1 MAAPF
6 KLPALPPRPHDDS
19 AASAMYDIADAL
31 RYPVDSRGRVYDVTF
46 LAPIIAYHLARA
58 GAVIN
63 PERAVIKPR
72 PLRPGP
78 GIADGA
84 IQWVAIDAPDEVA
97 DELAGV
103 TVDDIDT
110 LSPAARAE
118 LIRRLGGDTSAIA
131 DADGDNLDDRTPWRV
146 EPSIRFDDDEE
157 H

>member
-1 MAAPF
+1 MR
-6 KLPALPPRPHDDS
+6 LPALPPRPHDDS

-46 LAPIIAYHLARA
+46 LAPILAYHLARA
-58 GAVIN
+58 GAVID
-63 PERAVIKPR
+63 PQRAVIKPR

-84 IQWVAIDAPDEVA
+84 IQWVSVDAPDEVA

-103 TVDDIDT
+103 TVDDIDS

-118 LIRRLGGDTSAIA
+118 LIRRLGGDTSAVA
-131 DADGDNLDDRTPWRV
+131 EPTDADLEQRTAWRV
-146 EPSIRFDDDEE
+146 EPSIRFDDEE